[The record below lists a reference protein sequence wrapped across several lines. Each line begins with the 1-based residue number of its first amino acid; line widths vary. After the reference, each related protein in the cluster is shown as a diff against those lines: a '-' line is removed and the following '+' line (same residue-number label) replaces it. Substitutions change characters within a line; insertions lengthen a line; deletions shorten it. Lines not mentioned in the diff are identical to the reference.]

1 MSTRRYYRT
10 RSEIGHIQIQGLSDT
25 GVPLGTTG
33 LIQRQNLIR
42 NETYSDTGVPVGS
55 TELIQRQELF
65 RYRSTRRYY
74 GTRSDTGVPVD
85 TTELNQR
92 QAYP

>member
-1 MSTRRYYRT
+1 M
-10 RSEIGHIQIQGLSDT
+10 DT
-25 GVPLGTTG
+25 GVLV
-33 LIQRQNLIR
+33 
-42 NETYSDTGVPVGS
+42 SA
-55 TELIQRQELF
+55 TELIQGQELF

-74 GTRSDTGVPVD
+74 RTRSDTGVPVD

>member
-1 MSTRRYYRT
+1 MLQSLYRT
-10 RSEIGHIQIQGLSDT
+10 YIYFTDM
-25 GVPLGTTG
+25 GVLVSTTK
-33 LIQRQNLIR
+33 
-42 NETYSDTGVPVGS
+42 
-55 TELIQRQELF
+55 LIQRQELF

-85 TTELNQR
+85 TTELNHR